1 MAWFIQPILFCT
13 DARWKAIQFI
23 SGLRRLWG
31 STCVSRVGF
40 GVSPKQAF
48 LGAMLRFGI
57 GITGKVRDGGTPS
70 PALGTSAVPGN
81 LIRRW
86 RDGPWSQAHAR

>member
-13 DARWKAIQFI
+13 DARWKVIHFI

-57 GITGKVRDGGTPS
+57 ELQEKSATAGHRRQHLGQVRYPE
-70 PALGTSAVPGN
+70 
-81 LIRRW
+81 I
-86 RDGPWSQAHAR
+86 